1 MSLTDRS
8 PTVADVVTQMLE
20 SLSTGVEELRATD
33 GIAQQLQGLVHD
45 ILGNGAL
52 RDTLTGRRLGHSVH
66 PVLTDLPIGFW
77 TSAFMLDFIG
87 GRRSRA
93 AAQRLVGLGVLSAI
107 PTAASG
113 AADWSD
119 TAGKDRRVGLVHAA
133 LNSAALVCFSASW
146 LARRRGRHGRGV
158 FYGVVG
164 SAAATGGGFFGG
176 HLVQRLGIG
185 VDHTAYVEL
194 PTGWTPTDVASDFAD
209 ATPRQVVVD
218 QAEIVVTRDG
228 DAWYGLADRCTHAG
242 GPLHDGEAN
251 AGCIECPWHG
261 SRFRQRDGAVVR
273 GPASAP
279 QPVVAVRVRDD
290 VVEVRDGAAT

>member
-1 MSLTDRS
+1 
-8 PTVADVVTQMLE
+8 VTQLLE
-20 SLSTGVEELRATD
+20 SLATGVEDLRATD
-33 GIAQQLQGLVHD
+33 GVAQQLQGMLHVA
-45 ILGNGAL
+45 LGNGAV

-87 GRRSRA
+87 GRTSRA
-93 AAQRLVGLGVLSAI
+93 AAQRLVGLGVLSAL
-107 PTAASG
+107 PTAAAG

-158 FYGVVG
+158 LYGVIG

-194 PTGWTPTDVASDFAD
+194 PTDWTPTDAPSEVADGS
-209 ATPRQVVVD
+209 PRAVTVD
-218 QAEIVVTRDG
+218 GAEIVVTREG
-228 DAWYGLADRCTHAG
+228 DEWFGLADRCTHAG
-242 GPLHDGEAN
+242 GPLHEGAVND
-251 AGCIECPWHG
+251 GCIECPWHG
-261 SRFRQRDGAVVR
+261 SRFRLPDGTVAR
-273 GPASAP
+273 GPAYAP
-279 QPVVAVRVRDD
+279 QPVVAVRVRDG
-290 VVEVRDGAAT
+290 VVEVRA